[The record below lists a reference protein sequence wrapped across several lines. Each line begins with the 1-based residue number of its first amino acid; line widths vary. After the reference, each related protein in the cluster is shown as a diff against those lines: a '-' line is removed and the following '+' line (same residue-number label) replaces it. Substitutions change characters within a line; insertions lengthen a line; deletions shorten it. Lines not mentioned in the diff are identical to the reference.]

1 MLILLSKIK
10 APLESEPKREREGEE
25 EGSERVRCCADNG
38 APLITDRSTR
48 SQGGR
53 GTHTE
58 PTQLQLTK
66 RQAKGRG
73 GRRRRKRRS
82 RRRTAQVGGVGALV
96 GFCFGRQ
103 TLFGWQQ

>member
-10 APLESEPKREREGEE
+10 APLESEPKRETEGEE

-38 APLITDRSTR
+38 APLITDRSSR
-48 SQGGR
+48 SQGG
-53 GTHTE
+53 GDTHTE

-73 GRRRRKRRS
+73 GRRRKRR